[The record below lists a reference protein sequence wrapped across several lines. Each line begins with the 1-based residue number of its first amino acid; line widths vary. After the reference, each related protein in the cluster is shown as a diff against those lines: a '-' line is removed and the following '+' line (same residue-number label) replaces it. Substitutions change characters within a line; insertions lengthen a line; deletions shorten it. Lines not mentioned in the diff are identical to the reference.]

1 MLYLFIPKS
10 SYKLILKVLISQ
22 IVEVLEYLTTL
33 RLPEY
38 ILILLLNTFRDRYF
52 VIFYIICNKI
62 PTKIKYLG
70 TKVLV

>member
-38 ILILLLNTFRDRYF
+38 ILILLLNTFRD
-52 VIFYIICNKI
+52 
-62 PTKIKYLG
+62 LG
-70 TKVLV
+70 IL